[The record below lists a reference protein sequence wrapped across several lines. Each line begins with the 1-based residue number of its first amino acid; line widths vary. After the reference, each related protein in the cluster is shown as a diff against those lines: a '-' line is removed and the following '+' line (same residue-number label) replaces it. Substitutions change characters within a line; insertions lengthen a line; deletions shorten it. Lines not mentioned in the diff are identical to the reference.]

1 MHTSSDQPV
10 RERYWYYDAAF
21 FVALLA
27 TAIAFGAALA
37 HALELPNKLSLSRE
51 NYFIVQDIYRG
62 WWQLAFVLLIEIVAM
77 IALLVLSRRQRR
89 VFGFVLVALSGVI
102 AAQVVFWI
110 WTYPANAA
118 TQNWTFI
125 PGNWEMLRRQWEFS
139 HLAGAGFQLVAF
151 CALVLAVLASRRA
164 ENC

>member
-1 MHTSSDQPV
+1 MHTSSDQLV
-10 RERYWYYDAAF
+10 RERHWHYDAVF
-21 FVALLA
+21 FVALVA
-27 TAIAFGAALA
+27 TGIAFGAALA

-77 IALLVLSRRQRR
+77 ITLLVLSRRQRR
-89 VFGFVLVALSGVI
+89 VFGFVLVALLGVV
-102 AAQVVFWI
+102 AAQIVFWI

-118 TQNWTFI
+118 TQNWTVI
-125 PGNWEMLRRQWEFS
+125 PENWEMLRRQWEFS
-139 HLAGAGFQLVAF
+139 HLAGAGFQFVAF
-151 CALVLAVLASRRA
+151 CALILAALASRRT